1 MSSQPFQLQP
11 QPGNKL
17 QTIASLI
24 LLFQNLTPTA
34 VALVHTL
41 AQKLDGKS
49 DEEILNEADAL
60 FAGVI
65 VKAQAEI
72 AKAQEGGGQ

>member
-34 VALVHTL
+34 VALVHAL
-41 AQKLDGKS
+41 AQNLDGKS
-49 DEEILNEADAL
+49 DEEILNEADTL

-65 VKAQAEI
+65 AKGQAEI
-72 AKAQEGGGQ
+72 AKAQEGGNQ

>member
-24 LLFQNLTPTA
+24 LLFQNLTQAA
-34 VALVHTL
+34 VALVHAL
-41 AQKLDGKS
+41 AQKLDGKT

-60 FAGVI
+60 FSGVI

-72 AKAQEGGGQ
+72 ARVQEGGG